1 MPTTL
6 ITGVAGFIGSHLAE
20 ALVEQGTSVV
30 GIDNFDPY
38 YDETLKRRNLADVE
52 AAAARTGGGFAFSQL
67 DLLDGPALQR
77 VMQQHKPQTVIHLAA
92 SAGVRPSIA
101 SPVRWVSN
109 NAVGTQ
115 VLLSACQ
122 EAAVERIICASSSS
136 VYGNCRTTPFHEQL
150 DVSEP
155 ISPYAAS
162 KRACEL
168 LAFTHHHLHKQPV
181 AMLRFFTV
189 FGPRQRPD
197 LAISLF
203 MRKVHAGTPIEVF
216 GPLETARDYTYV
228 ADTVA
233 GILSAAANIDR
244 FGYRIWNLGH
254 DHPVTLGEMI
264 SAIGKTVG
272 REPIT
277 NCQPQRP
284 GDVDRTWADLQ
295 RAKAELGYNPTT
307 SFEQGLT
314 KQWQWLRQGL

>member
-20 ALVEQGTSVV
+20 ALLAQGTTVI

-38 YDETLKRRNLADVE
+38 YDEKLKRQNLTEIE
-52 AAAARTGGGFAFSQL
+52 ATAHRTSAGFTFTPL
-67 DLLDGPALQR
+67 DLLDAPAFQSVL
-77 VMQQHKPQTVIHLAA
+77 QQHKPQTVIHLAA
-92 SAGVRPSIA
+92 NAGVRPSIA

-109 NAVGTQ
+109 NVVGTQ
-115 VLLSACQ
+115 VVLSACH
-122 EAAVERIICASSSS
+122 EAAVQRIICASSSS
-136 VYGNCRTTPFHEQL
+136 VYGNCRTAPFHEQL

-203 MRKVHAGTPIEVF
+203 MQRIHAGLPIDVF
-216 GPLETARDYTYV
+216 GPIKTARDYTYV
-228 ADTVA
+228 GDTVS
-233 GILSAAANIDR
+233 GILAAANNIDR

-254 DHPVTLGEMI
+254 DQPVSLGDMVT
-264 SAIGKTVG
+264 AIGKVVG
-272 REPIT
+272 REPLL
-277 NCQPQRP
+277 NHQPQRP
-284 GDVDRTWADLQ
+284 GDVDLTWADLT
-295 RAKAELGYNPTT
+295 RAKAELGYNPQTKFL
-307 SFEQGLT
+307 SGLI
-314 KQWQWLRQGL
+314 KQWDWLRPTL

>member
-20 ALVEQGTSVV
+20 ALLEQGTSVV

-52 AAAARTGGGFAFSQL
+52 AVAARIRGGFAFSQL

-203 MRKVHAGTPIEVF
+203 MRKVHAGTPLDVF

-277 NCQPQRP
+277 NYQPQRP

-307 SFEQGLT
+307 SFQQGLS
-314 KQWQWLRQGL
+314 KQWQWLRQSL